1 MKGFSASKIEG
12 KMGLR
17 MTQNADLK
25 FDNVFIPMSNK
36 LEFATDFE
44 KSTKP
49 VLLKS
54 RIGTGWIAAGGAAGA
69 YELCLKYCLERKQF
83 GKPIAAF
90 QLNQERLSRMLAN
103 CELSLS
109 LLIKLNSALDN
120 GDFKVKMGQASRA
133 KASIT
138 KLARE
143 TVALA
148 RESMGGNGILL
159 ENGVIRHMMDTEVY
173 YTYEGSYDIN
183 SLISGKEIT
192 GGLSAF
198 V

>member
-1 MKGFSASKIEG
+1 
-12 KMGLR
+12 
-17 MTQNADLK
+17 
-25 FDNVFIPMSNK
+25 
-36 LEFATDFE
+36 
-44 KSTKP
+44 
-49 VLLKS
+49 
-54 RIGTGWIAAGGAAGA
+54 
-69 YELCLKYCLERKQF
+69 
-83 GKPIAAF
+83 
-90 QLNQERLSRMLAN
+90 MLAN
-103 CELSLS
+103 CELSLA
-109 LLIKLNSALDN
+109 LLFKLNSALDN